1 MGVSQQSIPD
11 IEQSEQRNTIKIETL
26 QRAAEALDCD
36 VVYFLLPRRSLEE
49 SVRAQAHRKAAQHL
63 APVAHHNRLEDQ
75 VVSEE
80 QAAAQFDDLAAR
92 FVDRRGLWTEPSPPR

>member
-1 MGVSQQSIPD
+1 M
-11 IEQSEQRNTIKIETL
+11 
-26 QRAAEALDCD
+26 
-36 VVYFLLPRRSLEE
+36 
-49 SVRAQAHRKAAQHL
+49 RAQAHRKAAQHL